1 MTRRRHARLEKVT
14 RRRHARFFA
23 AQVLYGHANRVRRA
37 GEQARRGLQLCR
49 PVEQVPSLR
58 PRILSILGAGRGS
71 RHPSQSIP
79 LLLPLLLTQPGRN
92 HDPRP
97 SLHPRSNVPAPPPAA
112 DATRDDPSAHD
123 VYKCFCYSEE
133 YKVSSQ

>member
-1 MTRRRHARLEKVT
+1 MLDSLRRRCYTDTPIESDVPASK
-14 RRRHARFFA
+14 
-23 AQVLYGHANRVRRA
+23 RA
-37 GEQARRGLQLCR
+37 GGCNSAVPWSRFPLCARAFSASSALAAA
-49 PVEQVPSLR
+49 
-58 PRILSILGAGRGS
+58 AGIRVG
-71 RHPSQSIP
+71 PQSIP